1 MCYLCTSKYK
11 IQNYMAGIYVHVP
24 FCKSRCIYCGFY
36 STTALASIP
45 RYVDRVIEELQSR
58 SSYLQGAPV
67 DTIYFGGGTPS
78 VLDVKDLGRI
88 LDAIYNI
95 YNVRAK
101 AEVTVEGNPD
111 DMQKGRLLAMR
122 AMGVNRLSM
131 GVQSF
136 DDDRLRFLCR
146 RHTAIQAM
154 NAVRMAQACGFDNVS
169 IDLMFGFPD
178 QTLEGWSA
186 DVARALSLGV
196 QHLSAYSL
204 MYEEGT
210 ALDRMREDGRIKEV
224 DEEIERAMF
233 EHLIDAAKAAGFCH
247 YEISNF
253 CLPGMQSR
261 HNSSYWHGA
270 PYLGVGAGAHSYDG
284 RNRCYNVDSLQ
295 AYLDG
300 EPVVVE
306 MLTEVERYDEYV
318 FTALRTAEGVEKDD
332 LMRAFGAEKYAQ
344 FVLTAQKHLLLGTME
359 DMNGRIK
366 LTRAGVFVSND
377 IMSDFML
384 AD

>member
-1 MCYLCTSKYK
+1 
-11 IQNYMAGIYVHVP
+11 MAGIYVHVP
-24 FCKSRCIYCGFY
+24 FCKSRCVYCGFY

-58 SSYLQGAPV
+58 SCYLQGAPV

-78 VLDVKDLGRI
+78 VLNVKDLGRI

-95 YNVRAK
+95 YNVRAR

-233 EHLIDAAKAAGFCH
+233 EHLIDASKAAGFCH

>member
-1 MCYLCTSKYK
+1 
-11 IQNYMAGIYVHVP
+11 MAGIYVHVP

-58 SSYLQGAPV
+58 SCYLQGAPV

-95 YNVRAK
+95 YNVRAR

>member
-1 MCYLCTSKYK
+1 
-11 IQNYMAGIYVHVP
+11 MAGIYVHVP

-58 SSYLQGAPV
+58 SCYLQGAPV

-95 YNVRAK
+95 YNVRAR

-111 DMQKGRLLAMR
+111 DMRKGRLLAMR

-253 CLPGMQSR
+253 CLPGMQAR

-318 FTALRTAEGVEKDD
+318 FTALRTAEGVAKDD
-332 LMRAFGAEKYAQ
+332 LMRAFGAEKYAK